1 MILSKGIIKADIIAA
16 RQAIAYFDEKQLRD
30 IKNVAAYHL
39 QQAAEKLIKLQI
51 YTHCGNA
58 GNRQLYT
65 HNSEHLIAYAD
76 SLDFGVIIPEFIRE
90 QSLQI
95 TEWEVGSRYDI
106 RFSVRIDM
114 LRKILAVMTEWESR
128 IQ

>member
-65 HNSEHLIAYAD
+65 HNIEHLIAYAD

-90 QSLQI
+90 
-95 TEWEVGSRYDI
+95 
-106 RFSVRIDM
+106 
-114 LRKILAVMTEWESR
+114 
-128 IQ
+128 